1 MSTLAPNVKTVNI
14 DDVTFEVTSDKTVAS
29 TGKKVPA
36 VIRVVDIKKPQ
47 SIEMFKRVC
56 DEVGFKG
63 NFTRGV
69 EIFDKA
75 GQPSRTYVS
84 VDVWQDAVSNNAS
97 SQTAELK
104 VKLAGQIA
112 EVAVAMISVTDQTT
126 REALL
131 KSLAL
136 LQEQLANLNDATPP
150 QKVVAKPAPTV
161 QIVDQDNEGSPNWG

>member
-14 DDVTFEVTSDKTVAS
+14 DDLAFEVTSNKTVAS

-104 VKLAGQIA
+104 IALASKIVEIATQLATTTDPMLKDALLAGLA
-112 EVAVAMISVTDQTT
+112 
-126 REALL
+126 ALQSEI
-131 KSLAL
+131 K
-136 LQEQLANLNDATPP
+136 NLDDATPP
-150 QKVVAKPAPTV
+150 QKVVAKPAPAV
-161 QIVDQDNEGSPNWG
+161 QIVDQDDEGSPNWG